1 MSKSYRIRT
10 KLGTDQNINVTVEQ
24 DFDFLEILSLKLRQE
39 DVYSR
44 FCADYGVVVG
54 RVVANSGFGIPNA
67 TVSIFVPIDEIDL
80 QDPVISTLY
89 PYKSVTDKNEDGY
102 RYNLL
107 PYEKQYG
114 GHTPTG
120 TFPSRSDVMTRS
132 EVLEIYEK
140 YYRYTVKTNDSG
152 DFMITGVP
160 LGNQKLV
167 LDLDLSNMGCFS
179 LRPQDLIRMGRGVSS
194 QFNGSQFKSSQDINS
209 LPQIINQVKDIDV
222 ASFWGQE
229 DLCNIGITRTDFDL
243 RDINIEI
250 QPTAVFMGSIFSSS
264 DSQMLKKNCK
274 PRTEQGDLCGLVTGP
289 GEVLSVR
296 QSIDLDEDG
305 YPVLEQYLLPNG
317 GKVIDDE
324 GTFVTDI
331 PMNLDYVI
339 TNEFGEQVTS
349 NDPSIG
355 IPTKGKYRFKVKYQS
370 EENGP
375 AITDGTLNFIKGDII
390 RANFLVPQ
398 IREYG
403 WQGNASNPGVDPST
417 LSTPVGNLVEVFNN
431 SNEVQTSFITI
442 PFNRSVEVL
451 QNTDAEKIET
461 YVNGQLRTEKWIDFP
476 SGGTLEIRVTK
487 KQNSTGGFIVPV
499 NVSYTLYD
507 YRYSQFQ
514 KSYGFSLNWNEY
526 ADKEAGVKCEDFF
539 YDMVYN
545 KVYTTAQMIDEHR
558 KGSGR
563 AKFMGIKEILD
574 RGCESTTNKFP
585 TNDGV
590 RNFDFLFLLFNIIIT
605 IIGFVAIP
613 LIVLLHVIAGLWPIL
628 KWFLAIFFP
637 AFLAFQAVQFG
648 IAAVSSFPAVGLIVV
663 NALLAL
669 VFAAAATAFAIV
681 VSPLLVKFKF
691 KSFNLPMMSYPDCLT
706 CDCDV
711 DDLDGDEITTN
722 ILTGKSSSGSGGVNI
737 GQSYVVWDNSGESIL
752 APLTNTTTWSKLAGD
767 PANEKPVGM
776 DPDNYSGS
784 QSKKNEKYQAN
795 LFGFRYGLAGYADLN
810 SPHYG
815 LPITRDYTGL
825 DLTFPTLPSQYFL
838 TSQATVA
845 QSMNLMNVR
854 SRYFNSTY
862 NTTNGQNIIKTEVN
876 GGPEYTDNVV
886 MMLVSNGSFN
896 QGDIVT
902 FNDVGDINDTN
913 YSGSTNP
920 INQFGSQSITG
931 TSMLTATKTINY
943 INENGGLAN
952 ATVAVSA
959 STTEKEYEFK
969 TGVEYF
975 QVITTKTFTD
985 IQNTNGG
992 IINRHFNL
1000 PQSEIPYFNPDNNS
1014 VGYVVGNPFTLMG
1027 SNLTNNFKLV
1037 IMVRGVDVWTD
1048 KQNIKYDLSKLSG
1061 QGYGTEVVSGDF
1073 YMNVPIQEI
1082 TSNRYS
1088 NTSHTISYTDPNQK
1102 LYHEPYNF
1110 AVDPSAYSTVTS
1122 NKIKYY
1128 SSLGENFNGTW
1139 NLSTYA
1145 TSSAGNVV
1153 TSNDNINKIRLFASS
1168 NPTVNVS
1175 QNIVNGGTLL
1185 VSPGFNGPAASPQ
1198 GNAISPKYG
1207 NINVNIS
1214 GPNPKL
1220 IIRSDNLPTSDN
1232 ETIGISNHNSMA
1244 FHLNRD
1250 FAVFKVD
1257 ADGGESLSE
1266 NGFDTSDGAESL
1278 DDEFNN
1284 NASINSVT
1292 DSFSCANM
1300 VPLECYQ
1307 PGPNNTIIVIPNC
1320 PSNTNPTLVKN
1331 GCYTLLQKPY
1341 FSIGRDI
1348 GNFTEWKARFRMMF
1362 GICRNVMSLTFVNN
1376 WVNGTLYMYSFQ
1388 KQDVYSNDI
1397 NDTKFLTSPD
1407 YDYCKDTISYQEI
1420 NNSFFYRASPFNNGS
1435 FTGKLPPLKNNGNTY
1450 PGQNNVML
1458 GNPTTIMDLG
1468 PRDEF
1473 LQEICFNDDY
1483 QGYIIDSVSSTS
1495 YKDTSDLLQVFIISR
1510 LSNTTWLGQ
1519 ITGLG
1524 NASIRKLFS
1533 RENQRLDGDLS
1544 QLISINSEF
1553 GVTPF
1558 LGNNYSGDAIY
1569 YDVNSN
1575 DPNIGIFFEGNT
1587 IDRDLITPG
1596 RVTFRDNQ
1604 VSSPLF
1610 NYYGFKDQEIPFHP
1624 WTVKN
1629 NGVIFGDEDN
1639 DWSYKNTTSS
1649 IYTVNYQSIDRLTN
1663 PHTFPSSIQTPTSEK
1678 PGFIYN
1684 SKLTGTNITYN
1695 SQGKYRDK
1703 LLVGAPYH
1711 FYFGLRSGKSAMN
1724 KYIDKFILNQ
1734 EIL

>member
-1 MSKSYRIRT
+1 
-10 KLGTDQNINVTVEQ
+10 
-24 DFDFLEILSLKLRQE
+24 
-39 DVYSR
+39 
-44 FCADYGVVVG
+44 
-54 RVVANSGFGIPNA
+54 
-67 TVSIFVPIDEIDL
+67 
-80 QDPVISTLY
+80 
-89 PYKSVTDKNEDGY
+89 
-102 RYNLL
+102 
-107 PYEKQYG
+107 
-114 GHTPTG
+114 
-120 TFPSRSDVMTRS
+120 
-132 EVLEIYEK
+132 
-140 YYRYTVKTNDSG
+140 
-152 DFMITGVP
+152 MITGVP

-179 LRPQDLIRMGRGVSS
+179 LRPQDLIRMGRGVQG

-209 LPQIINQVKDIDV
+209 LPQIVNQVKDIDV

-229 DLCNIGITRTDFDL
+229 DLCNIGITRSDFDL
-243 RDINIEI
+243 RDINIDIE
-250 QPTAVFMGSIFSSS
+250 PTAVFMGSIFSSS
-264 DSQMLKKNCK
+264 GNQMLKKNCK

-289 GEVLSVR
+289 GEILSVR
-296 QSIDLDEDG
+296 QSNDLDDDG
-305 YPVLEQYLLPNG
+305 YPILEQYTLPNG
-317 GKVIDDE
+317 GKVIDDD
-324 GTFVTDI
+324 GSFVTDV

-339 TNEFGEQVTS
+339 TNEFGEQVLS
-349 NDPSIG
+349 NDPTIG

-370 EENGP
+370 EESGP
-375 AITDGTLNFIKGDII
+375 EVTEGVFFPIKGDII

-403 WQGNASNPGVDPST
+403 WNGSASSSGIDPST
-417 LSTPVGNLVEVFNN
+417 LSAPIGSSSYLFNN
-431 SNEVQTSFITI
+431 GNEIETQFVNI
-442 PFNRSVEVL
+442 PANNSVEVL
-451 QNTDAEKIET
+451 QNTSAEKIET

-476 SGGTLEIRVTK
+476 TGGSIEIRVTK
-487 KQNSTGGFIVPV
+487 KNNSGVFTNVIV
-499 NVSYTLYD
+499 NWTLYD
-507 YRYSQFQ
+507 YKYSQFQ
-514 KSYGFSLNWNEY
+514 KSYAFSLNWGEY
-526 ADKEAGVKCEDFF
+526 ADKDAGAKCEDFF
-539 YDMVYN
+539 YEMVYN

-590 RNFDFLFLLFNIIIT
+590 RNFDFLFLLFNILIT
-605 IIGFVAIP
+605 ILGFIALVLIP
-613 LIVLLHVIAGLWPIL
+613 ILHLLAALWPIL

-637 AFLAFQAVQFG
+637 AFLLFQAIQFG
-648 IAAVSSFPAVGLIVV
+648 IAAAASFPAVGLIVV

-669 VFAAAATAFAIV
+669 VFGAAAVAFAVV
-681 VSPLLVKFKF
+681 VSPLIVKFKF
-691 KSFNLPMMSYPDCLT
+691 NSFNLPMMSYPDCLT
-706 CDCDV
+706 CECDTKE
-711 DDLDGDEITTN
+711 LPSDEITTN
-722 ILTGKSSSGSGGVNI
+722 VLTGESGSGSGSGGVNV

-752 APLTNTTTWSKLAGD
+752 APLTNTSTWAKLAGD
-767 PANEKPVGM
+767 PANEQPVGM
-776 DPDNYSGS
+776 DPNNYNGS
-784 QSKKNEKYQAN
+784 STKQNEKYQAN
-795 LFGFRYGLAGYADLN
+795 LFGFRYALAGYADLN

-815 LPITRDYTGL
+815 LPMTKDYTGG
-825 DLTFPTLPSQYFL
+825 DPSFPPVVPSQYL
-838 TSQATVA
+838 LETQATVA

-854 SRYFNSTY
+854 SRYFNSAY

-876 GGPEYTDNVV
+876 GSAPFTDNVV

-913 YSGSTNP
+913 YSGGTTT
-920 INQFGSQSITG
+920 NQFGSQSITG
-931 TSMLTATKTINY
+931 TSMITTSKTINY
-943 INENGGLAN
+943 INENGGQSTS
-952 ATVAVSA
+952 TVTVSA

-975 QVITTKTFTD
+975 QVITTKTFND
-985 IQNTNGG
+985 IQGTPSG
-992 IINRHFNL
+992 IINRHFNDT
-1000 PQSEIPYFNPDNNS
+1000 QVQTQYYNPDTNS
-1014 VGYVVGNPFTLMG
+1014 YSSFVTGNPFDLMG

-1048 KQNIKYDLSKLSG
+1048 RQNIKYDLSRLSG
-1061 QGYGTEVVSGDF
+1061 LGYGNEVVSGDF
-1073 YMNVPIQEI
+1073 YMNVPIQKI
-1082 TSNRYS
+1082 TIDKYS
-1088 NTSHTISYTDPNQK
+1088 NSPHTVSYTDLNQK

-1110 AVDPSAYSTVTS
+1110 VVDPLTYSMVTS

-1128 SSLGENFNGTW
+1128 SSLGEGINDW
-1139 NLSTYA
+1139 NLTTGSPPFA
-1145 TSSAGNVV
+1145 TISSGNVV
-1153 TSNDNINKIRLFASS
+1153 TSNDNVNLIRLLAGTYSPILG
-1168 NPTVNVS
+1168 NNVS

-1185 VSPGFNGPAASPQ
+1185 VSQGFSSPTSPNG
-1198 GNAISPKYG
+1198 NIISPTYG
-1207 NINVNIS
+1207 NTLSVNIS
-1214 GPNPKL
+1214 GSNPKL
-1220 IIRSDNLPTSDN
+1220 IIRSDSLPTSDN
-1232 ETIGISNHNSMA
+1232 QTFGFNNHNSMA

-1257 ADGGESLSE
+1257 SDGTETLTQV
-1266 NGFDTSDGAESL
+1266 GFDTSDGAESL
-1278 DDEFNN
+1278 ADEYNN
-1284 NASINSVT
+1284 NVSINSVT
-1292 DSFSCANM
+1292 NSFSCANM
-1300 VPLECYQ
+1300 VPLDCYQ
-1307 PGPNNTIIVIPNC
+1307 PGPNNTIIVIPGC
-1320 PSNTNPTLVKN
+1320 DTNPSLVTN
-1331 GCYTLLQKPY
+1331 GCYVLLQKPY
-1341 FSIGRDI
+1341 FKIGRDI

-1397 NDTKFLTSPD
+1397 NDTKFLTTPD
-1407 YDYCKDTISYQEI
+1407 YDYCKDTIAYQEI

-1435 FTGKLPPLKNNGNTY
+1435 FTGKLPPLKNGGTTY

-1473 LQEICFNDDY
+1473 LQEICFNPDY
-1483 QGYIIDSVSSTS
+1483 QGYIIDNVSTTS
-1495 YKDTSDLLQVFIISR
+1495 YKDTSDLLQIFIISR
-1510 LSNTTWLGQ
+1510 LTNTTFLGQ
-1519 ITGLG
+1519 LTGLG
-1524 NASIRKLFS
+1524 NASIGKLFS

-1558 LGNNYSGDAIY
+1558 LGNNYPGNAIY

-1575 DPNIGIFFEGNT
+1575 DPSIGVFFEGNT
-1587 IDRDLITPG
+1587 VNRDLITPG

-1610 NYYGFKDQEIPFHP
+1610 NDYGFKDQEIPFHP

-1629 NGVIFGDEDN
+1629 NGVIFGDELS
-1639 DWSYKNTTSS
+1639 DWSYKNPSS
-1649 IYTVNYQSIDRLTN
+1649 NISTVNYQSIDRLTN

-1684 SKLTGTNITYN
+1684 SKLTGTNITYDE
-1695 SQGKYRDK
+1695 QGTYKNK

-1711 FYFGLRSGKSAMN
+1711 FYFGLKVGKSAMN
-1724 KYIDKFILNQ
+1724 KYIDKYILNQ

>member
-114 GHTPTG
+114 GHSPTG

-375 AITDGTLNFIKGDII
+375 AVTDGIFNFIKGDII

-417 LSTPVGNLVEVFNN
+417 LSTPVGNSVEVFNN

-526 ADKEAGVKCEDFF
+526 ADKDAGVKCEDFF

-613 LIVLLHVIAGLWPIL
+613 LIVLLHVIAGIWPIL

-637 AFLAFQAVQFG
+637 AFLAFQAIQFG
-648 IAAVSSFPAVGLIVV
+648 IAAFAAIPLFGLVAVNG
-663 NALLAL
+663 LLAL
-669 VFAAAATAFAIV
+669 VFAAAAVAFGIV

-711 DDLDGDEITTN
+711 EDLDNDEITTN
-722 ILTGKSSSGSGGVNI
+722 ILTGGDNGGAGTSI
-737 GQSYVVWDNSGESIL
+737 GKQFTVWDNGGDSIL
-752 APLTNTTTWSKLAGD
+752 APLTNTSTWGKLAGD
-767 PANEKPVGM
+767 PANEEPVGM

-784 QSKKNEKYQAN
+784 QTKKNNKYQAN

-815 LPITRDYTGL
+815 LPLTREYRRNSPDRY
-825 DLTFPTLPSQYFL
+825 YL

-902 FNDVGDINDTN
+902 FNDVGDIIDTN

-931 TSMLTATKTINY
+931 TSMISTSKTINY
-943 INENGGLAN
+943 IDEYGNNLTS
-952 ATVAVSA
+952 TVAVSA

-985 IQNTNGG
+985 INNTTGG
-992 IINRHFNL
+992 IIHRHFNL
-1000 PQSEIPYFNPDNNS
+1000 PQSEIPYYNPATNS

-1048 KQNIKYDLSKLSG
+1048 RQNIKYDLSKLSG

-1073 YMNVPIQEI
+1073 YMNVPIQKI
-1082 TSNRYS
+1082 TNNRYS
-1088 NTSHTISYTDPNQK
+1088 NTSHTVGYSDPNQK

-1128 SSLGENFNGTW
+1128 SSLGENINQNSDW
-1139 NLSTYA
+1139 NLSSYA
-1145 TSSAGNVV
+1145 TLSAGNVV
-1153 TSNDNINKIRLFASS
+1153 ISNDNWNTIKLFASS
-1168 NPTVNVS
+1168 NPTVSVS

-1185 VSPGFNGPAASPQ
+1185 VSPGLLLSTSAE
-1198 GNAISPKYG
+1198 GNAISPKYDS
-1207 NINVNIS
+1207 ISVNIS
-1214 GPNPKL
+1214 GSNPKL

-1232 ETIGISNHNSMA
+1232 ETISFTNSMA
-1244 FHLNRD
+1244 FHLNKN
-1250 FAVFKVD
+1250 FKIFKVD
-1257 ADGGESLSE
+1257 ADGSESLTE
-1266 NGFDTSDGAESL
+1266 NSFDTSDGAESL

-1435 FTGKLPPLKNNGNTY
+1435 FTGKLPPLKNGGTTY

-1510 LSNTTWLGQ
+1510 LSNANWLGQ

-1624 WTVKN
+1624 WSAKN
-1629 NGVIFGDEDN
+1629 NLVIFGDEDN

-1663 PHTFPSSIQTPTSEK
+1663 PHTFQSAVSVPTSEK

-1684 SKLTGTNITYN
+1684 SSGSTSNIGYDSTINPSAYK
-1695 SQGKYRDK
+1695 QK